1 MAWRLLTNHGRALM
15 CISQDRGVRIRD
27 LAVMLDITE
36 RSAQKIVGDLARGG
50 YVTRHRVGRR
60 NAYDVHVE
68 RLLPIAHEINLDAS
82 GPLPRP

>member
-1 MAWRLLTNHGRALM
+1 M

-60 NAYDVHVE
+60 NAYDVHIE
-68 RLLPIAHEINLDAS
+68 LLPIAHEVNLDVS
-82 GPLPRP
+82 GLPTRP